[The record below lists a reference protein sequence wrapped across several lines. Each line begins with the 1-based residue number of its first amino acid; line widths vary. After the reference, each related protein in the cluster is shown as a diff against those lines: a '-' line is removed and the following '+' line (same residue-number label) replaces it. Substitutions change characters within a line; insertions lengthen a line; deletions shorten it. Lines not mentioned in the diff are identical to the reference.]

1 MPIKYIF
8 SSIVEPPVFIARPE
22 PVLTLKGLDVTL
34 KCQLNGTPPFEVSW
48 FKDRRE
54 IKSSKKFKII
64 TENYLASIHIL
75 KVDAGDIGEYQCKA
89 VNDVGSD
96 TCLCSI
102 KLKGWYSSTALNSF
116 SYYEK

>member
-1 MPIKYIF
+1 MKCIF
-8 SSIVEPPVFIARPE
+8 FIAEPPIFIARPE

-75 KVDAGDIGEYQCKA
+75 KLDAGDIGEYQCKA

-102 KLKGWYSSTALNSF
+102 KLKGLYSSSTFIFFFNYA
-116 SYYEK
+116 K